1 MKPHT
6 TLKTD
11 SQVENPRRRER
22 QKELQ
27 ARLLRLKMRQR
38 SEKGQ
43 QLLPKFKKELE
54 NALGA
59 TVALDDFLSL
69 GETQSLR
76 GAFFEKVRGATDV
89 QRNFWNTDR
98 SEALW
103 SAVGRASSGVEG
115 MDAILFHHFNEYIG
129 AVVVPV
135 SNVLDNPVQVW
146 GVVEEDLCLCTSELS
161 DGFCLELNHYAHKI
175 ADYEVTAWGIFAE
188 VMR

>member
-1 MKPHT
+1 MRPHT
-6 TLKTD
+6 AVKSGSEMD
-11 SQVENPRRRER
+11 NPRRRER

-43 QLLPKFKKELE
+43 QLLPEFKKELE
-54 NALGA
+54 NALGT

-69 GETQSLR
+69 AETQSLR
-76 GAFFEKVRGATDV
+76 GAFFEKVRGASDV
-89 QRNFWNTDR
+89 HRTFWNTDR

-115 MDAILFHHFNEYIG
+115 MDAILFHHFNEYVG

-135 SNVLDNPVQVW
+135 SNVLANPEQVW
-146 GVVEEDLCLCTSELS
+146 GVVEEDLCLCTSEIS
-161 DGFCLELNHYAHKI
+161 DGFCLELNHYGHKI

>member
-1 MKPHT
+1 
-6 TLKTD
+6 
-11 SQVENPRRRER
+11 
-22 QKELQ
+22 
-27 ARLLRLKMRQR
+27 MRQR
-38 SEKGQ
+38 REKGQ
-43 QLLPKFKKELE
+43 QLLPEFKKELE
-54 NALGA
+54 NALGT
-59 TVALDDFLSL
+59 TVALDDFFSL

-76 GAFFEKVRGATDV
+76 EAFFEKVRGASDV
-89 QRNFWNTDR
+89 QCSFWNTDR

-135 SNVLDNPVQVW
+135 SNVLANPEQVW
-146 GVVEEDLCLCTSELS
+146 RVVQEDLCPCTSEIS
-161 DGFCLELNHYAHKI
+161 DGFCLELNHYGHKI